1 MSDKEKLK
9 KIEQLA
15 TKWTTANEFFD
26 KLIAND
32 WVELPPVAKKFVN
45 QIGEQLLEIIEGKE
59 NNKAEETKVQK

>member
-1 MSDKEKLK
+1 MPNKEKLE
-9 KIEQLA
+9 KIKQLA

-45 QIGEQLLEIIEGKE
+45 QIGEQLLEIIEERE
-59 NNKAEETKVQK
+59 NNKTKKAKIT